1 MTLVVVSLKEFLMQP
16 IKVAPST
23 IILFCVLGLV
33 SSQTAFSQTVGGQER
48 VSWTDSFET
57 DKCQFSS
64 TGENKYFILKPDY
77 RLLYEGIE
85 GRDTTRLVITVLNE
99 IQLIGKVE
107 TRVVEEKESVNGRVV
122 EVSRNFFAV
131 CTQTNSIFYFG
142 EDVDIYK
149 NDKIASHGGAWR
161 AGEGGAKAGVMMPG
175 IILLGSRF
183 YQEVAPEVAM
193 DRAEIISMNETIQTP
208 AGKFQNCLKTEETTP
223 LEPKNKEYKLYSP
236 GVGLVRDGDLLLT
249 SYGFR

>member
-1 MTLVVVSLKEFLMQP
+1 MKILRFTIPSVLVLC
-16 IKVAPST
+16 
-23 IILFCVLGLV
+23 ILI
-33 SSQTAFSQTVGGQER
+33 TYDAFSQKPDATKSGY
-48 VSWTDSFET
+48 WTDSFDT

-64 TGENKYFILKPDY
+64 TGENKYFILKPNY
-77 RLLYEGIE
+77 QLSYEGVD
-85 GRDTTRLVITVLNE
+85 GKDTTRLVITVLNE
-99 IQLIGKVE
+99 TRMIGDIE
-107 TRVVEEKESVNGRVV
+107 TRVVEEKESVNGRGI
-122 EVSRNFFAV
+122 EISRNFFAI
-131 CTQTNSIFYFG
+131 CTQTNTVFYFG

-149 NDKIASHGGAWR
+149 NGTIASHGGAWR
-161 AGEGGAKAGVMMPG
+161 AGELGAKAGVMIPG

-193 DRAEIISMNETIQTP
+193 DRAEIVSVSEVLQTP

-223 LEPKNKEYKLYSP
+223 LEPKDKEYKLYAP